1 MSTSQH
7 PTSNGHVQAIIRTF
21 PGRVLQVTVLSS
33 HCKRSAS
40 FDSCVPE
47 QCAKKARTSACSM
60 IDLYDEVSLPLL
72 LVLSLLLPRMLTCPL
87 QTSVADGMGREKL
100 IAALNHD
107 KEASKTIASLLAR
120 RLEGSRKRMRE
131 GKVEGGTKG
140 GVSCF
145 EMEGGQENSS

>member
-60 IDLYDEVSLPLL
+60 
-72 LVLSLLLPRMLTCPL
+72 
-87 QTSVADGMGREKL
+87 TSVADGMGREKL

-145 EMEGGQENSS
+145 EVVG